1 MVWYLWHF
9 LLGYLVVDIR
19 GQYLERFINLA
30 VVNNIS
36 LWDIQEKQGGIR
48 AAISIRDFFRIRP
61 VAKKSASRVRIV
73 SKKGLPFYLNRLK
86 RRFILPIGA
95 LVFLIIIYML
105 SSFIWFVEVRGLE
118 EMDEV
123 VLLEQLGHLGLKPG
137 VWKGSLD
144 KDDVA
149 HRLTVRL
156 PEIAWTG
163 ITIYGTK
170 AVVDVVENTLPP
182 EDMETAPG
190 NIVATRA
197 GIVEDVL
204 VLSGVAMVTEGQT
217 VKEGDLLISGTISS
231 ESDELL
237 RSKGRIMARTWY
249 EAYYEVAIYQSIVYR
264 TGQVVELKYVQVFDR
279 LISLTPY
286 RKIPFSKYQRE
297 EIRSEIPFWRNL
309 NFPVEVITLRY
320 YETGIIVN
328 KISTTAAR
336 DKAENEAK
344 AAILNEI
351 PLHAKIVD
359 VNATIIQN
367 TNQVVGIRVVVEV
380 IQDIGE
386 FQAFEVE

>member
-286 RKIPFSKYQRE
+286 REIPFSKYQRE
-297 EIRSEIPFWRNL
+297 EMRSEIPFWRNL